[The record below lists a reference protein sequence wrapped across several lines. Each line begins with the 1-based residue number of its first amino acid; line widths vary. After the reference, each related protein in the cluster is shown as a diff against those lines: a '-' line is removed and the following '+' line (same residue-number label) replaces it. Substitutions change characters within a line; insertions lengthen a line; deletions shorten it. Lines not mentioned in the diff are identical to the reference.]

1 MLFTSFPF
9 IVFLLLTVVL
19 YYILPKRFQW
29 ILLLVANAVF
39 YAFAGVGSFIFICI
53 TIVTT
58 YLAVMCM
65 SYCQSDLRK
74 WLDGAGSKAAK
85 QERKAYKNK
94 IKTKKRMVLCAWLF
108 INIGI
113 LAILKYA
120 GFLHKSAFSVDLVLP
135 LGISFYTFQSAGYVI
150 DVYTKK
156 AEPEKNFFKTA
167 LFISFFPQLIQGPIS
182 RFEDLK
188 KTLYDRH
195 AFVWKNVLFGMERV
209 LFGYFKKMVIA
220 DRMLIAVNTLFNN
233 PQTYDGFF
241 CFVGMLFYAF
251 ELYAD
256 FTGGIDITI
265 GIAQMLGI
273 EVTENFVRPYFSK
286 NIAEYWRR
294 WHITMGTWFRDYI
307 FYPLAAS
314 TPILKLSV
322 FLRKKFGLAVSRRV
336 PVYIVTLVVWAAT
349 GIWHGAGWNFL
360 VWGLLN
366 GIIILV
372 SQELAPLYKRFH
384 KAFPR
389 LVKSDFFKCFQVVR
403 TIILMSLL
411 RLLDCYRSV
420 SLTAV
425 MIGSMF
431 TKFNIK
437 EVLSG
442 GLLQLGLSA
451 ADFTLLFAGLV
462 ILIAVSLRQRKE
474 SIRESLYK
482 KNIVVQYFLVCALFL
497 AILIFGIYGIGY
509 DKSQFIYNQF

>member
-1 MLFTSFPF
+1 MM
-9 IVFLLLTVVL
+9 
-19 YYILPKRFQW
+19 
-29 ILLLVANAVF
+29 F
-39 YAFAGVGSFIFICI
+39 YA
-53 TIVTT
+53 
-58 YLAVMCM
+58 L
-65 SYCQSDLRK
+65 
-74 WLDGAGSKAAK
+74 
-85 QERKAYKNK
+85 
-94 IKTKKRMVLCAWLF
+94 
-108 INIGI
+108 
-113 LAILKYA
+113 
-120 GFLHKSAFSVDLVLP
+120 
-135 LGISFYTFQSAGYVI
+135 
-150 DVYTKK
+150 
-156 AEPEKNFFKTA
+156 
-167 LFISFFPQLIQGPIS
+167 
-182 RFEDLK
+182 
-188 KTLYDRH
+188 
-195 AFVWKNVLFGMERV
+195 
-209 LFGYFKKMVIA
+209 
-220 DRMLIAVNTLFNN
+220 
-233 PQTYDGFF
+233 
-241 CFVGMLFYAF
+241 

-273 EVTENFVRPYFSK
+273 EVAENFMRPYFSK

-314 TPILKLSV
+314 TPVLNLSV

-384 KAFPR
+384 KAFPC
-389 LVKSDFFKCFQVVR
+389 LVNSEVYKCFQIVR

-420 SLTAV
+420 PLTAV

-437 EVLSG
+437 EVLCG
-442 GLLQLGLSA
+442 GLLQLGLST
-451 ADFTLLFAGLV
+451 ADFIVLFAGLL
-462 ILIAVSLRQRKE
+462 ILFAVSLRQRKE

-482 KNIVVQYFLVCALFL
+482 KNIVVHYAVVCGLFL
-497 AILIFGIYGIGY
+497 AILIFGTYGIGY